1 AADAIPAKEPMK
13 TFFRLLRLILGPVM
27 LLKERLTRPPG
38 VVRAAPEQARVD
50 AACQKLTLYQF
61 STCPF
66 CIKVRQEMRRLSLNV
81 ALRDAQHSAEN
92 RQVLLAQGG
101 SSKVPCLKI
110 TNQHGNAKWLYDSG
124 EIIGYLQQQFALG
137 K

>member
-1 AADAIPAKEPMK
+1 MK
-13 TFFRLLRLILGPVM
+13 TFFKMLRLILGPVM
-27 LLKERLTRPPG
+27 LLKERLTRPQG
-38 VVRAAPEQARVD
+38 VVRAAAEQHRVD
-50 AACQKLTLYQF
+50 AACQKLVLYQF
-61 STCPF
+61 NTCPF
-66 CIKVRQEMRRLSLNV
+66 CIKVRQEMRRLSLTV

-110 TNQHGNAKWLYDSG
+110 TNEHGNAKWLYDSSA
-124 EIIGYLQQQFALG
+124 IIQYLQQQFAAG